1 MPYINPNDVVNCD
14 FIRYT
19 PGTRSDATTIAEDVS
34 MCIVP
39 RSGGASRDSM
49 HIRDEVEYHAVP
61 TVGVNSIIP
70 GDVVLGYG
78 NTNLYVKRVDPPAS
92 VTIPSGVGPGGV
104 QRFILSN
111 WEEGVR

>member
-1 MPYINPNDVVNCD
+1 MPYINPNDAVTIT

-19 PGTRSDATTIAEDVS
+19 PGTRSDATTIAQNVS

-39 RSGGASRDSM
+39 MSGGSSRDGM
-49 HIRDEVEYHAVP
+49 HIRDEVKYNAVP
-61 TVGVNSIIP
+61 ATGVNSIIP

-78 NTNLYVKRVDPPAS
+78 NNNLYVERVDPPAS
-92 VTIPSGVGPGGV
+92 VTIPAGVGPSGV